1 MPPKAFISYSWT
13 TPDHEAWVLRFAEEL
28 RSQAV
33 DVILDKWDLREGHD
47 ANAFM
52 EQMVSRDDIKKVIMI
67 CDKRYAQKS
76 DQRTGGAGTEAQ
88 IISASLYTKTNQDK
102 FVAVV
107 RERDENGN
115 AYLPTYYVGRIY
127 IDLLNEAQYAEEF
140 DRLLRW
146 IYDQPLYV
154 KPELGKA
161 PAFLSAENT
170 IKLATVVPFRRVM
183 DAMKSGKDQSE
194 ALASEYLRTVIAEME
209 RFRLSGG
216 GENFDD
222 KVVASIEQFL
232 PYRNELIEFFLT
244 VAAFR
249 PTDEMASV
257 IHRFFERLIAF
268 NYPTLSQGYTNWT
281 FDNFK
286 FICNELFLYFM
297 AAMISRER
305 FVLATHLIQT
315 DYYVGDLL
323 NNDHRPMSTFR
334 EFVNHLQSFEAR
346 NQRLGLRKI
355 SLQASLIEE
364 RCKGVGVD
372 FRHIMAADFVL
383 YLAGEQRGLRWYPLT
398 LLYASFRSL
407 SFELFARAKSLA
419 YFNKIKNMIGT
430 RDINEF
436 RALIQKIMDNAD
448 RIPRFDYESLSPGRL
463 AHADTIGTAP

>member
-52 EQMVSRDDIKKVIMI
+52 EQMVSREDIGKVIMV
-67 CDKRYAQKS
+67 CDKKYAEKS
-76 DQRTGGAGTEAQ
+76 DKRTGGAGTEAQ
-88 IISASLYTKTNQDK
+88 IISAGLYTKTNQDK

-107 RERDENGN
+107 RERDDEGN
-115 AYLPTYYVGRIY
+115 AYLPTYYKGRIY

-146 IYDQPLYV
+146 IYDQPLYL

-161 PAFLSAENT
+161 PAFLLNEST
-170 IKLATVVPFRRVM
+170 IKLATAVPFRRVM
-183 DAMKSGKDQSE
+183 DAMKAGRDQSE
-194 ALASEYLRTVIAEME
+194 ALAGEYLGTVITEME
-209 RFRLSGG
+209 QFRLQGG

-222 KVVASIEQFL
+222 KVVESIDQFL

-249 PTDEMASV
+249 PTDEMTSV
-257 IHRFFERLIAF
+257 IHRFFEQLIAL
-268 NYPTLSQGYTNWT
+268 NYPTPSQGYTSWT

-286 FICNELFLYFM
+286 FICNELFLYFL

-305 FVLATHLIQT
+305 FGMAAHMIQT
-315 DYYVGDLL
+315 DYYVGNIV

-334 EFVNHLQSFEAR
+334 EFMDHLQSLEAR
-346 NQRLGLRKI
+346 NRRLNLRKI
-355 SLQASLIEE
+355 SLQATMIEE
-364 RCKGVGVD
+364 RSKGVGVE
-372 FRHIMAADFVL
+372 FRHIMAADLVL
-383 YLAGEQRGLRWYPLT
+383 YLAGEKRGMRWYPFT
-398 LLYASFRSL
+398 LLYASFRSV
-407 SFELFARAKSLA
+407 SFELFARAISLA
-419 YFNKIKNMIGT
+419 YFDKIKGMMGI

-436 RALIQKIMDNAD
+436 RALMQKITDNSD
-448 RIPRFDYESLSPGRL
+448 RIPRFDHHSLSPAHL
-463 AHADTIGTAP
+463 VHADTIGTKP